1 MATVTG
7 RQLESWRGK
16 SIGLLDER
24 FSRPHRARAA
34 LDYPHQAAFGQR
46 RSLCCSMRLLTSVAL
61 QSVHPSDNCVTEP
74 NRAATV

>member
-7 RQLESWRGK
+7 RQLESWRGE
-16 SIGLLDER
+16 SIGL
-24 FSRPHRARAA
+24 
-34 LDYPHQAAFGQR
+34 HQAAFGQR

-61 QSVHPSDNCVTEP
+61 QSVRPSNNCVTEP